1 MFGNNQLFSFRVIN
15 FVLGAVEQLKVKYE
29 LARVCFTWAL
39 RYTNLFN
46 NLASKYHKIIPA
58 FREHIELIQN
68 VFFLYQL
75 INFRYFFTLYVSHKL
90 KKYFEVKIISIAE
103 Q

>member
-1 MFGNNQLFSFRVIN
+1 MFGNNQWFSFRVIN

-39 RYTNLFN
+39 RYTNLLN

-58 FREHIELIQN
+58 FKVHAEPIQN
-68 VFFLYQL
+68 C
-75 INFRYFFTLYVSHKL
+75 NF
-90 KKYFEVKIISIAE
+90 
-103 Q
+103 